1 MPKGPQVR
9 ANSRKDCSDALA
21 RRAKSKTNLPG
32 RPLATRRGPL
42 SLKRSL
48 PPAIRTGGTR
58 IAPKGNGCSKSSD
71 AIIPTDSNSSFAK
84 GQHLGG
90 SCKSRD
96 AGIRK
101 GEKNMTATTSIDPRG
116 VGDKTQAATNRNIE
130 IRDRIRELRRMRA
143 KDLVPNPKNWR
154 RHPKAQADAL
164 RGLLAEVGYADALL
178 VRELSDGRLMLID
191 GHLRAETTP
200 DSEVPVLVL
209 DVTAEEADKI
219 LLTLDTL
226 AAMAEADSERISKLL
241 ETVRTND
248 KAVEELVRN
257 TAGEQVWASIHPEG
271 TFEPPAQV
279 DKAGELQKKWGT
291 KAGQLWQIGH
301 HCLLCGDSTNAEDVI
316 RLMNG
321 ERAVLFATDPPYAVG
336 YTGGSHPQSW
346 GNKGATNRDKDWSGK
361 YVEARSADVK
371 NGEDSGVELYRG
383 FVDAAIKHAITR
395 DAAWYCFHASRR
407 QMMLESIWNE
417 FGAFVQ
423 SADYF
428 GEEPSGTYLFGL
440 SLAARALSV
449 RLD

>member
-32 RPLATRRGPL
+32 RPCATRRGPL

-90 SCKSRD
+90 SCKTRD

-191 GHLRAETTP
+191 ASSRRDDSRFRGTGPRVGRHGRRSRQDPSDAGSSGRNGGGRQRKDQQTSRNSPDQRQSCRRA
-200 DSEVPVLVL
+200 
-209 DVTAEEADKI
+209 
-219 LLTLDTL
+219 
-226 AAMAEADSERISKLL
+226 AAKQR
-241 ETVRTND
+241 
-248 KAVEELVRN
+248 
-257 TAGEQVWASIHPEG
+257 Q
-271 TFEPPAQV
+271 
-279 DKAGELQKKWGT
+279 
-291 KAGQLWQIGH
+291 
-301 HCLLCGDSTNAEDVI
+301 
-316 RLMNG
+316 
-321 ERAVLFATDPPYAVG
+321 
-336 YTGGSHPQSW
+336 
-346 GNKGATNRDKDWSGK
+346 
-361 YVEARSADVK
+361 
-371 NGEDSGVELYRG
+371 
-383 FVDAAIKHAITR
+383 
-395 DAAWYCFHASRR
+395 ASR
-407 QMMLESIWNE
+407 
-417 FGAFVQ
+417 
-423 SADYF
+423 
-428 GEEPSGTYLFGL
+428 SGRVFTPKVLL
-440 SLAARALSV
+440 NRRRKST
-449 RLD
+449 